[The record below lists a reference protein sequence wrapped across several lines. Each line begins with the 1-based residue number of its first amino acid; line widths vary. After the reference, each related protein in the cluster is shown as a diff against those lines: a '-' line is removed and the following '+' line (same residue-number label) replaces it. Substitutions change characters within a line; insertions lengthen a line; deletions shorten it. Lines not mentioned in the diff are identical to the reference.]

1 MPLVFARESKP
12 DKATVLLVMPCVC
25 VCVFQ
30 VESSV
35 AMLPSPKASMHIS
48 ICIIHISIW
57 ISKSTN
63 DFRQNRF
70 VRFSRVFVGVEHSQ
84 NSILACAFLSSTHHF
99 DTNWSSWNEHEAEQE
114 KKKNGW
120 SPNENKHGEHSHAR
134 SDVNN
139 SGCEMNR
146 KAIHSIFIYIIY
158 LSSFFIAPILAEGAG
173 KHRSKTQSWIWIRAK
188 RNKIRKTSNKL
199 RPIMYLYGVLLG
211 GVNKKRCRGF
221 GGHLPVIIKCIS
233 NKSRTHSMNRWSDTA
248 FRTHLPTRTILA
260 SSCRC

>member
-1 MPLVFARESKP
+1 MHYTYFDLNIKIDERFSPKSFRSIFSCLRRRRTFAKFHFSMCFPFIHTSFRHKLVFMKWTRSRTRE
-12 DKATVLLVMPCVC
+12 
-25 VCVFQ
+25 
-30 VESSV
+30 
-35 AMLPSPKASMHIS
+35 
-48 ICIIHISIW
+48 
-57 ISKSTN
+57 
-63 DFRQNRF
+63 
-70 VRFSRVFVGVEHSQ
+70 
-84 NSILACAFLSSTHHF
+84 
-99 DTNWSSWNEHEAEQE
+99 
-114 KKKNGW
+114 KKNGW

-188 RNKIRKTSNKL
+188 RNKIRKTSNKI